1 MVNFKREIRVDNQQF
16 RNTWIADKLQ
26 QIRQNIPDEGLLLD
40 VGAGLSPYKE
50 IIENLEIEYVSH
62 DFNSYSPNRDDPG
75 LQNDEWTYPKHS
87 INCDILEIPEI
98 KKYDV
103 VLCTEVLEHV
113 PDPVRTFHKLCNLV
127 NYQGYV
133 LISVP
138 FLSLMHQSPYWYSSG
153 LSPFWF
159 EYWANEYE
167 LEIIELTVSGDYIDL
182 MKQEA
187 GRLLDAKYFPRILRY
202 ILPKAIEVFRYLIP
216 SSVKESGGFNTL
228 CLLKNNSRN
237 R

>member
-1 MVNFKREIRVDNQQF
+1 MVNFKREIQVDNQQF

-26 QIRQNIPDEGLLLD
+26 QIRQNIPDEGSLLD

-50 IIENLEIEYVSH
+50 IIENLKIDYVSH
-62 DFNSYSPNRDDPG
+62 DFNSYSPSRDDPG
-75 LQNDEWTYPKHS
+75 LQDAEWTYPKHS

-98 KKYDV
+98 NKYDV

-113 PDPVRTFHKLCNLV
+113 PDPVKTFQKLSNLV
-127 NYQGYV
+127 NYQGFV

-167 LEIIELTVSGDYIDL
+167 LEIVELTVSGDYIDL

-187 GRLLDAKYFPRILRY
+187 GRLLDLKYFPRILRF
-202 ILPKAIEVFRYLIP
+202 ILPKSIEIFRHLIP
-216 SSVKESGGFNTL
+216 ASVKESGGFNTL

-237 R
+237 

>member
-16 RNTWIADKLQ
+16 RNTWITDKLQ
-26 QIRQNIPDEGLLLD
+26 QIRQNIPDEGLLID

-50 IIENLEIEYVSH
+50 IIENLGIEYVSH
-62 DFNSYSPNRDDPG
+62 DFNSYSPRRDDPG
-75 LQNDEWTYPKHS
+75 LQDAEWTYPKHL

-113 PDPVRTFHKLCNLV
+113 PDPVRTFEKLCNLV

-138 FLSLMHQSPYWYSSG
+138 FLSLMHQSPYWFSSG

-187 GRLLDAKYFPRILRY
+187 GRLLDVRYFPRILRY
-202 ILPKAIEVFRYLIP
+202 ILPKVIEVFRYLIP
-216 SSVKESGGFNTL
+216 TSVKESGGFNTL